1 MVGEQSTKIPV
12 RRITC
17 PGDFRTLDSAMMVH
31 FVVMSGNEAARAI
44 AAELEAF
51 LIDRSDTLRDLSQS
65 ERQASDEAAFELVRR
80 IERLGAVVCAG
91 LDQAEL
97 RFDDDPSK
105 TRAWNIG
112 CIALSTIDDE
122 APFVTVKHD

>member
-1 MVGEQSTKIPV
+1 
-12 RRITC
+12 
-17 PGDFRTLDSAMMVH
+17 MMVH

-51 LIDRSDTLRDLSQS
+51 LIDRSDTLRDLSES
-65 ERQASDEAAFELVRR
+65 ERQASDAAAFELVRS